1 MNAPNRVAM
10 DYHRRHSREHDFSY
24 IGGQFPAINI
34 KGADL
39 DLELPNDH
47 PLRADLLPDHL
58 PADGSSSSSSS
69 IIAYLG
75 ESEEAQPWNP
85 LRASNPK

>member
-1 MNAPNRVAM
+1 MNTPN
-10 DYHRRHSREHDFSY
+10 EQDFSY

-39 DLELPNDH
+39 ELELPNDH
-47 PLRADLLPDHL
+47 PLRADLLPGHL

-69 IIAYLG
+69 IIAYLN
-75 ESEEAQPWNP
+75 EPEAAQPWSP
-85 LRASNPK
+85 LRASNPQ